1 MKKKQIIIIVILSVI
16 FIITFFPAASLS
28 RALTLED
35 AQFDLALT
43 LFRRGN
49 YTAATTEFRRL
60 LFDMKTVKYRDAGYY
75 YVARCYLYMKNY
87 IRAKKNLEIVV
98 NTMENSRYHGAS
110 LYYLGRCQY
119 LQKEYKVAITA
130 FDTYVSLYPSQEYAD
145 NALYWKA
152 ESLLNLGSRS
162 QARKTLVE
170 ILKRY
175 PNGNKADAA
184 SFKLRL
190 LDLEQL
196 EKKETAQISPVSS
209 DEGLKKELAQ
219 AQEEL
224 TRMKEKEAQCKDEI
238 TRLNNQIE
246 TLQSEIT
253 NLKEIGKGTNDERE
267 KQIEEKIKALVS
279 WENVLKVKEE
289 ALDDKEQMLDE
300 EYERLQKITAEL
312 ENND

>member
-16 FIITFFPAASLS
+16 LIITFFPAASLS

-43 LFRRGN
+43 LYRRGN

-75 YVARCYLYMKNY
+75 YVARCYLYLQNY
-87 IRAKKNLEIVV
+87 VRAKKNLEIVV
-98 NTMENSRYHGAS
+98 NTMKKSRYHGAS
-110 LYYLGRCQY
+110 LYYLGRCDY
-119 LQKEYKVAITA
+119 LQKKYKAAITA
-130 FDTYVSLYPSQEYAD
+130 FDNYVRLYPSQEYAD

-152 ESLLNLGSRS
+152 ESLLSLGARS
-162 QARKTLVE
+162 EAQRVLAEL
-170 ILKRY
+170 LKRY

-184 SFKLRL
+184 AFKLRL
-190 LDLEQL
+190 LSLEQL
-196 EKKETAQISPVSS
+196 EKKETVQTRPVSA
-209 DEGLKKELAQ
+209 DESLKNDLTQ
-219 AQEEL
+219 AQEKL
-224 TRMKEKEAQCKDEI
+224 ARMKDREEQYREEVAK
-238 TRLNNQIE
+238 LNNQIE
-246 TLQSEIT
+246 KLQSEIT
-253 NLKEIGKGTNDERE
+253 NLKEIGKGTEDERE

-289 ALDDKEQMLDE
+289 ALDAKEQMLNE

-312 ENND
+312 EDND